1 MLDRNVE
8 RAGRRTVAKLTPG
21 MSYADAHMPELRLTV
36 IGPGPA
42 YTRRRGRT
50 SSCYVVEGGGS
61 CIVLDIGHGSFAS
74 LGARMEPRTIDGIF
88 VSHLHPDHHI
98 DLVPLRHYLKYAAAT
113 EGSVPLTA
121 PAGIR
126 ERYDVL
132 NGVEG
137 FLDELPGPTLS
148 MGAYRV
154 GALTV
159 EARRVTHTDDSYGF
173 RVSIGDDG
181 PGLVYSGDCGRPED
195 LLELVRPGDTL
206 LSEAAWGTI
215 APVEAAWH
223 MTAEQAAG
231 VARDGRA
238 GRLILTH
245 VLDEG
250 RPIASLGIARRAFD
264 GPSDLAAP
272 GMEVMIGG

>member
-1 MLDRNVE
+1 
-8 RAGRRTVAKLTPG
+8 
-21 MSYADAHMPELRLTV
+21 MPELRLTV
-36 IGPGPA
+36 VGPGPA

-50 SSCYVVEGGGS
+50 SSCYVVEGGGTR
-61 CIVLDIGHGSFAS
+61 IILDIGQGSFAA
-74 LGARMEPRTIDGIF
+74 LGSGLDPRTVDGIF
-88 VSHLHPDHHI
+88 ISHLHPDHHI
-98 DLVPLRHYLKYAAAT
+98 DLVPMRHYLKYAEAT
-113 EGSVPLTA
+113 EGSVPLMA

-132 NGVEG
+132 NGIAG
-137 FLDELPGPTLS
+137 FLDPLPGPSLS
-148 MGAYRV
+148 PGVHRV

-173 RVSIGDDG
+173 RVSMDDDR

-195 LLELVRPGDTL
+195 LLALVRPGDTL
-206 LSEAAWGTI
+206 LSEAAWGAI
-215 APVEAAWH
+215 ASIEAAWH
-223 MTAEQAAG
+223 LTAEQAAS
-231 VARDGRA
+231 VAREGRA

-250 RPIASLGIARRAFD
+250 RPRASLGIARRAFD

-272 GMEVMIGG
+272 GMEIAVSD

>member
-1 MLDRNVE
+1 
-8 RAGRRTVAKLTPG
+8 
-21 MSYADAHMPELRLTV
+21 MPELRLTV
-36 IGPGPA
+36 VGPGPA

-50 SSCYVVEGGGS
+50 SSCYVVEGDGTR
-61 CIVLDIGHGSFAS
+61 IVLDIGHGSFAS
-74 LGARMEPRTIDGIF
+74 LGARIDPRTIDGIF

-98 DLVPLRHYLKYAAAT
+98 DLVPMRHYLKYGAAA

-148 MGAYRV
+148 VGVYRV
-154 GALTV
+154 GALTI

-173 RVSIGDDG
+173 RVSMGEND
-181 PGLVYSGDCGRPED
+181 PGIVYSGDCGRPED
-195 LLELVRPGDTL
+195 LLALVRPGDTL
-206 LSEAAWGTI
+206 LSEAAWGAS

-223 MTAEQAAG
+223 LTAEQAAS
-231 VARDGRA
+231 VAHDGRA
-238 GRLILTH
+238 RRLILTH

-250 RPIASLGIARRAFD
+250 RPTASLRIARRAFD
-264 GPSDLAAP
+264 GPTDLAAP
-272 GMEVMIGG
+272 GMEVIIDT